1 MVFCDDDNRDV
12 DKDKE
17 DARNN
22 GIEIV
27 LCDEG
32 KSIEQQ
38 LFNDI
43 PWEGVCELLDYAIQE
58 HGEQKII
65 ESNGFGSVKE
75 IKESTEESQINWRTK
90 LGDKAKSKQAWYKNI
105 HHGEQLGKVIIKYVS
120 QMDKECTL
128 RKEYEQII
136 NWIGNDID

>member
-1 MVFCDDDNRDV
+1 MKIFH
-12 DKDKE
+12 
-17 DARNN
+17 
-22 GIEIV
+22 EIK
-27 LCDEG
+27 G
-32 KSIEQQ
+32 
-38 LFNDI
+38 
-43 PWEGVCELLDYAIQE
+43 
-58 HGEQKII
+58 
-65 ESNGFGSVKE
+65 